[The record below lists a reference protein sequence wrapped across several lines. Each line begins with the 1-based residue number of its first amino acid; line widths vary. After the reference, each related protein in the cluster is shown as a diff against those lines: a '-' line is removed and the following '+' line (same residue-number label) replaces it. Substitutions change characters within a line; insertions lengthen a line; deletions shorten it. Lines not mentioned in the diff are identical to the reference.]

1 MSKDNEQEVQQ
12 DFSMKLSAIVQT
24 MQTPNG
30 TLAVLNEKI
39 REVLKGTGEKTSQKA
54 KYQLAK
60 IGRALQREVNEFQE
74 AYFALIK
81 ELGKE
86 QMIDSPTEKE
96 EVDGKQIPKKVPSGQ
111 YTVVAEGYSA
121 FSKKVEELLD
131 VEVCIKLRPIKLD
144 EFGPEGL
151 SNVSSDSLMACTDFI
166 VD

>member
-1 MSKDNEQEVQQ
+1 MSEDNKPEVRQ
-12 DFSMKLSAIVQT
+12 DFSMKLSAIVQ
-24 MQTPNG
+24 MLQTPNG
-30 TLAVLNEKI
+30 ALAMLNEKI
-39 REVLKGTGEKTSQKA
+39 QAVLKGTGEKTSQKA
-54 KYQLAK
+54 KYHLAK

-96 EVDGKQIPKKVPSGQ
+96 EVDGKLVPKKVPSGQ
-111 YTVVAEGYSA
+111 YSVSGAAHSA
-121 FSKKVEELLD
+121 FLQKVEELLD